1 MANFQKNYGEK
12 KSILMFTI
20 LTMILSVVILMI
32 SWHRINRSSSKEG
45 NVLYS
50 SILNYTMPLI
60 KVTNSNDENMA
71 NNSFSIGSSVLTYLG
86 MDLSH
91 PDGIVK
97 KEISYFKSDNLSFVS
112 PMNEDSLKNSDVA
125 FNLKDKDITKNNDT
139 SDLPNSAS
147 DLNSQNLIGQVYDPT
162 LKKILN
168 PAKPEIL
175 IYHSHTTESYDP
187 YGPDNI
193 NPTEDVCA
201 VGDELAKDL
210 QDDYG
215 ISVIHDKTI
224 HNATDYNGSYVRSS
238 KTVAKYLQQ
247 YGDFKMIID
256 IHRDSLSNKA
266 PDTININGEN
276 VARFEFVMSVAN
288 NPHADKNM
296 ALVNSLVKIANSDF
310 KGLMCN
316 ENIDIYQHGNNS
328 FNQSMSSNAFLLEV
342 GCDKNSLN
350 EAKGTAKYIA
360 RILAQQLNG
369 KK

>member
-1 MANFQKNYGEK
+1 
-12 KSILMFTI
+12 
-20 LTMILSVVILMI
+20 V
-32 SWHRINRSSSKEG
+32 
-45 NVLYS
+45 
-50 SILNYTMPLI
+50 NYTIPLL
-60 KVTNSNDENMA
+60 KVTNSNNESMA
-71 NNSFSIGSSVLTYLG
+71 NDTFSIGSSILSYLG
-86 MDLSH
+86 MDLEH
-91 PDGIVK
+91 PDIILK
-97 KEISYFKSDNLSFVS
+97 KEISYFRNDDFSFVS
-112 PMNEDSLKNSDVA
+112 SNNDNAFQPSSDS
-125 FNLKDKDITKNNDT
+125 FNLKDNDITKNNDT
-139 SDLPNSAS
+139 SNENNTDV
-147 DLNSQNLIGQVYDPT
+147 QNNTGQVYDPT
-162 LKKILN
+162 LKKTLN
-168 PAKPEIL
+168 PSKPEIL
-175 IYHSHTTESYDP
+175 IYHSHTTESYEP

-215 ISVIHDKTI
+215 ISVIHDKTV
-224 HNATDYNGSYVRSS
+224 HNATDYDGSYVRSS

-256 IHRDSLSNKA
+256 IHRDSLNNKI
-266 PDTININGEN
+266 PDTISINGEN

-296 ALVNSLVKIANSDF
+296 ALVKSLVNIANEDF

-328 FNQSMSSNAFLLEV
+328 FNQSMSNNAFLLEV
-342 GCDKNSLN
+342 GCDKNSLD
-350 EAKGTAKYIA
+350 EAKGTAKYLA